1 MKQGIYKITCESNGK
16 FYIGRTTDY
25 HSRMSRHQRDLRNEA
40 HKNCVMQNCFNKYG
54 MGAFTFELIEE
65 ICDINE
71 QIKREQE
78 LLDMYVG
85 KELCM
90 NINRS
95 AETACDVPW
104 TEERKRR
111 ISQSHIGMKLKPQT
125 EEQRQA
131 KRERM
136 LGNVLSDETKR
147 KISEKAKGR
156 ILSDETK
163 RKISDGVRGEKHPM
177 YGRRGSKHPLSN
189 PILQIDVQTL
199 EIVNRYPSAVD
210 AAEQLNKN
218 TGTIRNACKH
228 NQIRYGYLWF
238 KEAEFDIEKAKKI
251 TQYHTNKEYV
261 RKGIEQPGAKAV
273 IRIDSDGNEKEY
285 PYLSAV
291 EHDGYDPSNVSRVCR
306 GVANRAYGFQWRF
319 KKPESTIE
327 NTPDGGS
334 E

>member
-1 MKQGIYKITCESNGK
+1 MKKGIYKITCESNGK

-25 HSRMSRHQRDLRNEA
+25 HSRISRHKRDLINNV
-40 HKNCVMQNCFNKYG
+40 HKNCVMQNCFNKHG
-54 MGAFTFELIEE
+54 IDAFSFELIEE
-65 ICDINE
+65 IPDIHE

-85 KELCM
+85 QELCM
-90 NINRS
+90 NINKS

-104 TEERKRR
+104 TEERKRK

-125 EEQRQA
+125 EEQCQA

-147 KISEKAKGR
+147 KISEKARGR
-156 ILSDETK
+156 VLSEETK
-163 RKISDGVRGEKHPM
+163 RKISEGIRGEKHPM
-177 YGRRGSKHPLSN
+177 YGKKGGKHPLSN
-189 PILQIDVQTL
+189 PILQIDIHSL
-199 EIVNRYPSAVD
+199 EIVKRYPSAVD

-238 KEAEFDIEKAKKI
+238 KEAEFDIEKAREI
-251 TQYHTNKEYV
+251 TQYYLNKEYV
-261 RKGIEQPGAKAV
+261 RKGTEQPGAKAV
-273 IRIDSDGNEKEY
+273 VRIDSDGNEKEY

-291 EHDGYDPSNVSRVCR
+291 EQDGYDASNVSRVCR
-306 GVANRAYGFQWRF
+306 GVTKSAYGFFWRF
-319 KKPESTIE
+319 KEPSSTIE
-327 NTPDGGS
+327 NTQ
-334 E
+334 